1 MKFSL
6 KIRKMI
12 ISFSNLET
20 AEQMAYSLKTLSTC
34 ISIYNTTQKVRHSVG
49 DTRSQVSIS
58 EVSLRLTIHDYHTAA
73 GSQRMVYCVAIN
85 A

>member
-6 KIRKMI
+6 KIRKMV

-20 AEQMAYSLKTLSTC
+20 AEQMAYSLKTPSTC
-34 ISIYNTTQKVRHSVG
+34 ISLYNTTQKVRHFTG
-49 DTRSQVSIS
+49 DTYSQVSIS
-58 EVSLRLTIHDYHTAA
+58 EVNLCLISHSCGQTED
-73 GSQRMVYCVAIN
+73 VCCVAVN